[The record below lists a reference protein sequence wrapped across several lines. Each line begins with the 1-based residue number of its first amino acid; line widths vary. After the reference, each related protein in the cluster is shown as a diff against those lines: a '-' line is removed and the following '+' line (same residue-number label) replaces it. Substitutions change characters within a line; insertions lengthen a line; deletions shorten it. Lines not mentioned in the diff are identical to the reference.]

1 MATRDDLR
9 ETQFDGHGSM
19 VRWTER
25 AGPLPARVFIHGLG
39 VNGEAVLGAFADEP
53 ALGGH
58 RSLLIDLPGHGAS
71 DRPADFS
78 YSLEDHAAAVAVVWA
93 AAGLHGVDV
102 VGHSLGADIAIV
114 VAYRNP
120 GLVNRLVISE
130 ANLDPLPA
138 VSNGRASQAIRLQS
152 EDEFVTSGYDHL
164 MADNPGW
171 ATMLKA
177 CSPVA
182 VYRSAVG
189 LTSGTTPT
197 MREMFVSMTMPRMF
211 VHGDRG
217 EPLLGAGGLRLAGIR
232 LVTIPNAGHMM
243 MFDNLP
249 AYVAAVAAGLGEA
262 PGRSAGQHPPPIR
275 RTRRAG
281 PDHPS
286 AGREGE
292 CGP

>member
-1 MATRDDLR
+1 MATPDEVH
-9 ETQFDGHGSM
+9 ETPFDRHGSM

-25 AGPLPARVFIHGLG
+25 AGPVPARLFIHGLG
-39 VNGEAVLGAFADEP
+39 GNGEAILGAVADEP
-53 ALGGH
+53 ALGRH

-78 YSLEDHAAAVAVVWA
+78 YSLDDHAMAVADVCA
-93 AAGLHGVDV
+93 AAGVHDVDLG
-102 VGHSLGADIAIV
+102 GHSLGADISIV

-120 GLVNRLVISE
+120 GLVSRLVISE

-152 EDEFVTSGYDHL
+152 EVEFVRSGYDRL
-164 MADNPGW
+164 MADNAGW
-171 ATMLKA
+171 APTLRA

-182 VYRSAVG
+182 IHRSAVG

-217 EPLLGAGGLRLAGIR
+217 EPLVDTGGLQRAGIR
-232 LVTIPNAGHMM
+232 VVTIPNAGHMM
-243 MFDNLP
+243 MFDNPP
-249 AYVAAVAAGLGEA
+249 AFVAAIASGVGEA
-262 PGRSAGQHPPPIR
+262 S
-275 RTRRAG
+275 G
-281 PDHPS
+281 P
-286 AGREGE
+286 
-292 CGP
+292 

>member
-1 MATRDDLR
+1 MAAMATRGGVR
-9 ETQFDGHGSM
+9 ETTFDRHGSM
-19 VRWTER
+19 VRWTDR

-39 VNGEAVLGAFADEP
+39 GNGEAILGSVADDP

-78 YSLEDHAAAVAVVWA
+78 YSLEDHAAAVADVCQ
-93 AAGLHGVDV
+93 AAGVHGVDL

-152 EDEFVTSGYDHL
+152 EIEFVTSGYDRL
-164 MADNPGW
+164 MADYPDW
-171 ATMLKA
+171 ATMLRA
-177 CSPVA
+177 CSPLA
-182 VYRSAVG
+182 VHRSAVG

-197 MREMFVSMTMPRMF
+197 MREMFVSMTMPRTF

-217 EPLLGAGGLRLAGIR
+217 EPLLDAAGLRRAGIR
-232 LVTIPNAGHMM
+232 VVTIPDSGHML
-243 MFDNLP
+243 MFDNPP
-249 AYVAAVAAGLGEA
+249 AFVAAVASGLGEA
-262 PGRSAGQHPPPIR
+262 PAR
-275 RTRRAG
+275 
-281 PDHPS
+281 
-286 AGREGE
+286 
-292 CGP
+292 